1 MTRRR
6 IFEMGLL
13 SVFVMTLALQAED
26 KKEPAKPEK
35 AVPAVL
41 NFKMKSLGG
50 KEVDLS
56 KYQGKV
62 VLMVNVASKCGATPQ
77 YTPLQELH
85 EKYKDQG
92 LVVLGFPCNQ
102 FGAQEPGTAT
112 EIEEFCT
119 ENYGVTF
126 DMFEKIDVNGEKAAP
141 LYKFL
146 TSKETNPD
154 SPGKINWNFEKF
166 LISRDGKIVSR
177 FKTQISPDE
186 PDVVKAIEAE
196 IGKK

>member
-1 MTRRR
+1 MA
-6 IFEMGLL
+6 LL
-13 SVFVMTLALQAED
+13 GVFVMTLALQAED
-26 KKEPAKPEK
+26 KKEPAKSEK

-141 LYKFL
+141 LYKYL

-177 FKTQISPDE
+177 FKTPISPDD

>member
-1 MTRRR
+1 MA
-6 IFEMGLL
+6 LL
-13 SVFVMTLALQAED
+13 GVFVMTLALQAED
-26 KKEPAKPEK
+26 KKEPAKSEK

-141 LYKFL
+141 LYKYL

-154 SPGKINWNFEKF
+154 SSGKINWNFEKF

-186 PDVVKAIEAE
+186 PEVVKAIEAE